1 MKLLVS
7 NVGSTSLKFK
17 FFDMPEERVLCEAK
31 IERVGSRDA
40 AIMSYR
46 SHLSGARF
54 SAEGLCIPS
63 YAEGI
68 ALFLEKLTGDETGV
82 IKGVE
87 EISAIG
93 FKTVLSRGY
102 YGVHELTDEVMENMR
117 EYLYIA
123 PVHNAAYIEAVG
135 QFKAVLPDVPMIGVF
150 ETAFHREIPLERALY
165 SIPYEWYEKYGIRK
179 MGYHGASHGYIA
191 QQAAKLGRAER
202 VISCHLGGSCSI
214 CAILG
219 GKSVDNSF
227 GFSLQT
233 GVMHANRAGDIDPYI
248 VPFLMSKGMELDD
261 ILHGLSKNGGLLGV
275 SGVSNDLR
283 EVSAAAA
290 DGNARAE
297 LAINMFVC
305 SMAVAASSNLILH
318 IPAIANEAGYD
329 LPWWKYFDEASNEIP
344 LLSHLAPSGPYNVKD
359 FDLAGGMRA
368 MLKELL
374 PKLHGDCLTV
384 TGHTLEENVRDAVV
398 YNRDV
403 IHSLDNPVMTEPGIG
418 VLYGNL
424 APEGAIVKIAG
435 VPSQLM
441 TYKGKARV
449 FDSLEDG
456 IQALRAGQIHVGDC
470 CVLRFMGL
478 RGRFGTTAFT
488 FQEEL
493 KGLHELYN
501 SCAIITDGRFSGGTS
516 GLSIGYVSPEA
527 ALGSPLGVIEE
538 GDEVEIDIPA
548 RKLHLCISDEEM
560 NRRLAAFHWEF
571 PSKDYPRYLN
581 LFVQNVGSMAKG
593 GIWETK

>member
-17 FFDMPEERVLCEAK
+17 LFDMPEERVLCEAK

-123 PVHNAAYIEAVG
+123 PVHNAAYIEAIG

-179 MGYHGASHGYIA
+179 MG
-191 QQAAKLGRAER
+191 
-202 VISCHLGGSCSI
+202 
-214 CAILG
+214 
-219 GKSVDNSF
+219 
-227 GFSLQT
+227 
-233 GVMHANRAGDIDPYI
+233 
-248 VPFLMSKGMELDD
+248 
-261 ILHGLSKNGGLLGV
+261 
-275 SGVSNDLR
+275 
-283 EVSAAAA
+283 
-290 DGNARAE
+290 
-297 LAINMFVC
+297 
-305 SMAVAASSNLILH
+305 
-318 IPAIANEAGYD
+318 
-329 LPWWKYFDEASNEIP
+329 YFDEASNEIP

-456 IQALRAGQIHVGDC
+456 IQALRAGQIHAGDC

>member
-17 FFDMPEERVLCEAK
+17 LFDMPEERVLCEAK

-40 AIMSYR
+40 AIMTYR

-123 PVHNAAYIEAVG
+123 PVHNAAYIEAIG
-135 QFKAVLPDVPMIGVF
+135 QFRAVLPDVPMIGVF

-214 CAILG
+214 CAILD

-248 VPFLMSKGMELDD
+248 VPFLVSKGMELDD

-290 DGNARAE
+290 DGTTLAVRSYELPEMTVTLPDGTVLTEAASPAETAALERAE
-297 LAINMFVC
+297 AFNSRFRDWAGADGFDEVTAWAEEELAFRTESGGNWTPYTLELDCSVYQTEQMVC
-305 SMAVAASSNLILH
+305 IQAEYYSYTGGAHPNTVLLAWNFDLMTGQFFAPEILAADGQIFLDAVRDEIIRQIDMTPEAAV
-318 IPAIANEAGYD
+318 EAGYWED
-329 LPWWKYFDEASNEIP
+329 YQDIAANWSSYAVSFNEEGMTVAFSPYEIACYAMGP
-344 LLSHLAPSGPYNVKD
+344 QEFRLSYEQLAPHLNSHGR
-359 FDLAGGMRA
+359 DL
-368 MLKELL
+368 L
-374 PKLHGDCLTV
+374 
-384 TGHTLEENVRDAVV
+384 
-398 YNRDV
+398 
-403 IHSLDNPVMTEPGIG
+403 GIG
-418 VLYGNL
+418 KN
-424 APEGAIVKIAG
+424 
-435 VPSQLM
+435 
-441 TYKGKARV
+441 
-449 FDSLEDG
+449 
-456 IQALRAGQIHVGDC
+456 
-470 CVLRFMGL
+470 
-478 RGRFGTTAFT
+478 
-488 FQEEL
+488 
-493 KGLHELYN
+493 
-501 SCAIITDGRFSGGTS
+501 
-516 GLSIGYVSPEA
+516 
-527 ALGSPLGVIEE
+527 
-538 GDEVEIDIPA
+538 
-548 RKLHLCISDEEM
+548 
-560 NRRLAAFHWEF
+560 
-571 PSKDYPRYLN
+571 
-581 LFVQNVGSMAKG
+581 
-593 GIWETK
+593 